1 MSRQSLPSLGALRSF
16 EVLART
22 MSFTRAAEE
31 LGVTQA
37 AISRQIRILEDHLSV
52 KLLERRPG
60 SVSHLTDAGEI
71 LFDGLSIGFHSI
83 TEAVNQ
89 IAGSED
95 RKILNVGVPPFFSSQ
110 WLTPRLYRFISAHPD
125 IELRLSHSYQAA
137 DHRRERIDIDVSWG
151 PLVQT
156 GTVREKLVDGAL
168 VPVATPDFI
177 SKYNIKKPG
186 DLLRLPLFHEF
197 SITHWEAWFANS
209 CVEAPLKVPS
219 LRLNDSHALLRMA
232 TDGHGVAL
240 FFSSLVEREIASG
253 QLARVFPDTVH
264 VGSDFHLGYA
274 ASMQLT
280 AKAKVFRRF
289 LLAEALGAAEQ
300 GPHDK

>member
-1 MSRQSLPSLGALRSF
+1 MSGRSLPSLSALHSF
-16 EVLART
+16 EVLARA

-37 AISRQIRILEDHLSV
+37 AVSRQIRILEDHLSV
-52 KLLERRPG
+52 KLIERRPG

-71 LFDGLSIGFHSI
+71 LFDGLSIGFLSI

-95 RKILNVGVPPFFSSQ
+95 RKILNVSVPPFFSSQ

-151 PLVQT
+151 PMKQA

-168 VPVATPDFI
+168 VPVATPHFI
-177 SKYNIKKPG
+177 SSNDIKQPD

-197 SITHWEAWFANS
+197 STAHWEAWFAN
-209 CVEAPLKVPS
+209 CGAKAPLKVPS

-240 FFSSLVEREIASG
+240 FFSSLIEREIASG
-253 QLARVFPDTVH
+253 QLVRVFPETVH
-264 VGSDFHLGYA
+264 VGSDFHLGYP
-274 ASMQLT
+274 ASLQLT
-280 AKAKVFRRF
+280 AKAKAFRRF
-289 LLAEALGAAEQ
+289 LLVEALGGADQ
-300 GPHDK
+300 GPHTN

>member
-1 MSRQSLPSLGALRSF
+1 MSGRSIPSLSALRSF

-52 KLLERRPG
+52 KLIERRPG

-71 LFDGLSIGFHSI
+71 LFDGLSIGFLSI

-151 PLVQT
+151 SMKRA

-168 VPVATPDFI
+168 VPVATPHFI
-177 SKYNIKKPG
+177 SGNDIKRPS

-197 SITHWEAWFANS
+197 STAHWEAWFAN
-209 CVEAPLKVPS
+209 CGVEAPLKIPS

-240 FFSSLVEREIASG
+240 FFSSLVEREVASG
-253 QLARVFPDTVH
+253 QLARVFAETVH
-264 VGSDFHLGYA
+264 VGSDFHLGYP
-274 ASMQLT
+274 ASMELT

-300 GPHDK
+300 GPYDK